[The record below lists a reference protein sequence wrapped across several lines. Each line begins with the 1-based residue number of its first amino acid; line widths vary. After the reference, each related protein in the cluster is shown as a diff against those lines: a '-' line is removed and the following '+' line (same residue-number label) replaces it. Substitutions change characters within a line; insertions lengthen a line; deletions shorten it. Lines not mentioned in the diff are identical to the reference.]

1 MTDEELITTLRGR
14 NGFGWTEDAADRI
27 EDLLKFSGY
36 WHNRVET
43 AEADRDRIAAEWA
56 EVSQKNYQR
65 AKTAEAKLAKT
76 ADALVKA
83 KRYIEELE
91 WLYAGPRIPEGDEY
105 YAALAE
111 LREPE

>member
-1 MTDEELITTLRGR
+1 MIDEELITTLRGR

-27 EDLLKFSGY
+27 EALVKELDLSNELGKALEENAGQL
-36 WHNRVET
+36 
-43 AEADRDRIAAEWA
+43 RD
-56 EVSQKNYQR
+56 
-65 AKTAEAKLAKT
+65 KLAK
-76 ADALVKA
+76 AVDALDKA

-91 WLYAGPRIPEGDEY
+91 WLYAGPCIPEGDEY